1 MHVFI
6 AVTYEQ
12 VIQHICGMICNY
24 IVSELWRQNMFYLI
38 TVGGLFEQLV
48 NVTRHM
54 DYNIRLWNMNVLLKL
69 YCKRRLW
76 NSSDSILAPN
86 S

>member
-24 IVSELWRQNMFYLI
+24 IISELWRQNIYLI
-38 TVGGLFEQLV
+38 TVCGLFEQLV

-54 DYNIRLWNMNVLLKL
+54 DYNIRLWNMNVPLKL
-69 YCKRRLW
+69 HCKRRLL